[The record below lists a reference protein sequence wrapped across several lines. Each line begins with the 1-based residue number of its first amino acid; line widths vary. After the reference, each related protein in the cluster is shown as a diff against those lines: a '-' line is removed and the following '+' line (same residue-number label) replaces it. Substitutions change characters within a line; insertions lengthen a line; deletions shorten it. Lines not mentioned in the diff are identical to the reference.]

1 MQLKVSHK
9 ITLGFSF
16 LVLSIMLVGGGG
28 LWGAGT
34 ISRGLDQVTN
44 QSLPTVSGSLKQMIT
59 LQQANLALLSVMSDD
74 KDKTFRATQKKQ
86 FNEQIKVFQSRLTEL
101 AEQYDL
107 SLEQKQQLKAASD
120 TEAKFSKAA
129 LQAMAL
135 HEQRLMLSE
144 RVRQKESSFQRKTD
158 TLNTWGQKYINQ
170 NTESER
176 LVRIRSFMRAA
187 NAHRTQL
194 INFRQHQDMPRF
206 DKELKGSEGE
216 LAKTLA
222 SLSSIDPKAKRIGRL
237 VDDLVSDLYGD
248 KGMVALYRE
257 SYQKD
262 KQLTQQLAD
271 VHKLQSQAQDVVDGF
286 ITTSLDQAASRKAE
300 ADNSSE
306 ITQTLIVG
314 LLVGNLVLA
323 VFIAMLTVRS
333 IHQPLLATVKS
344 LRLLAGGDMRTTFDS
359 TRKDE
364 FGDLGRALNEV
375 VANLH
380 DILQEITNG
389 SEQLSTVAESNAVTS
404 RQTHRAMGQQSEQL
418 TITASAS
425 EEMELMVQ
433 EVSQFARTTLDA
445 VHNCEQLSVDAD
457 QHVQHTVSSIQ
468 QQAQDISQAVNLS
481 DQLSQYSNQ
490 IGTILDTIG
499 DIAQQTNLL
508 ALNAAIEAARAGE
521 QGRGFAVVADE
532 VRELARRTQ
541 NSTQEIQEMVENMQS
556 SIGKVVS
563 VMQQSVGQSE
573 SCVNYAHSSQQALLD
588 MKDAISNIRSMSTQI
603 TEATG
608 QQNEAVEEMARTLEQ
623 INAAASETADGAE
636 KVSTHS
642 DDLLQISQQQKE
654 LIGRFIV

>member
-1 MQLKVSHK
+1 
-9 ITLGFSF
+9 
-16 LVLSIMLVGGGG
+16 
-28 LWGAGT
+28 
-34 ISRGLDQVTN
+34 
-44 QSLPTVSGSLKQMIT
+44 
-59 LQQANLALLSVMSDD
+59 
-74 KDKTFRATQKKQ
+74 
-86 FNEQIKVFQSRLTEL
+86 
-101 AEQYDL
+101 L

-364 FGDLGRALNEV
+364 FG
-375 VANLH
+375 
-380 DILQEITNG
+380 
-389 SEQLSTVAESNAVTS
+389 
-404 RQTHRAMGQQSEQL
+404 
-418 TITASAS
+418 
-425 EEMELMVQ
+425 
-433 EVSQFARTTLDA
+433 
-445 VHNCEQLSVDAD
+445 
-457 QHVQHTVSSIQ
+457 
-468 QQAQDISQAVNLS
+468 
-481 DQLSQYSNQ
+481 
-490 IGTILDTIG
+490 
-499 DIAQQTNLL
+499 
-508 ALNAAIEAARAGE
+508 
-521 QGRGFAVVADE
+521 
-532 VRELARRTQ
+532 
-541 NSTQEIQEMVENMQS
+541 
-556 SIGKVVS
+556 
-563 VMQQSVGQSE
+563 
-573 SCVNYAHSSQQALLD
+573 
-588 MKDAISNIRSMSTQI
+588 
-603 TEATG
+603 
-608 QQNEAVEEMARTLEQ
+608 
-623 INAAASETADGAE
+623 
-636 KVSTHS
+636 
-642 DDLLQISQQQKE
+642 
-654 LIGRFIV
+654 